1 MNLKLAGKVAV
12 VSGAGAGIGKAA
24 ACLYAKNG
32 AKVVVA
38 VRTLSKG
45 EETVRLIKEAG
56 GEAILVH
63 TDVSKLT
70 DLQKMI
76 KTAVESYGRLDILF
90 SNAGVPGP
98 GGLDEVTEEGWDH
111 TVAVNLRSCFFS
123 AKYAVEEM
131 RKTGGGAI
139 VFDSSI
145 AGKVGSPMSPVYSA
159 TKGGIVT
166 LTKSLALLL
175 APDNIRVNCV
185 CPGPIDTKFVRQ
197 AWDRAPDPDAARLCN
212 VSGVAL
218 GRMGSPEEVA
228 NAVLFLSSD
237 ESSYV
242 TGTAMAVDGGYLAR

>member
-63 TDVSKLT
+63 TDVSKLA

-98 GGLDEVTEEGWDH
+98 GGLDEVTEEGWDQ

-159 TKGGIVT
+159 TKGGIV
-166 LTKSLALLL
+166 LSL
-175 APDNIRVNCV
+175 IH
-185 CPGPIDTKFVRQ
+185 I
-197 AWDRAPDPDAARLCN
+197 
-212 VSGVAL
+212 
-218 GRMGSPEEVA
+218 
-228 NAVLFLSSD
+228 
-237 ESSYV
+237 
-242 TGTAMAVDGGYLAR
+242 

>member
-1 MNLKLAGKVAV
+1 MKLAGKVAV

-24 ACLYAKNG
+24 ACFYAKNG

-63 TDVSKLT
+63 ADVSKLA
-70 DLQKMI
+70 DLQNMI

-90 SNAGVPGP
+90 SNAGMPGP
-98 GGLDEVTEEGWDH
+98 GGLDEVAEEEWDEA
-111 TVAVNLRSCFFS
+111 VAVNLKSCFFS

-145 AGKVGSPMSPVYSA
+145 SGKVGSPMSPVYSA

-185 CPGPIDTKFVRQ
+185 CPGPIDTKFARQ
-197 AWDRAPDPDAARLCN
+197 AWDRAPDPDAARLAN

-237 ESSYV
+237 ESSYI
-242 TGTAMAVDGGYLAR
+242 TGIAMAVDGGYLAR

>member
-1 MNLKLAGKVAV
+1 M
-12 VSGAGAGIGKAA
+12 
-24 ACLYAKNG
+24 
-32 AKVVVA
+32 
-38 VRTLSKG
+38 
-45 EETVRLIKEAG
+45 
-56 GEAILVH
+56 
-63 TDVSKLT
+63 
-70 DLQKMI
+70 
-76 KTAVESYGRLDILF
+76 LF
-90 SNAGVPGP
+90 RS
-98 GGLDEVTEEGWDH
+98 
-111 TVAVNLRSCFFS
+111 SCFFS

>member
-1 MNLKLAGKVAV
+1 MKLVGKVAV
-12 VSGAGAGIGKAA
+12 VSGAGSGIGQAA

-63 TDVSKLT
+63 TDVNKLA
-70 DLQKMI
+70 DLQNMI
-76 KTAVESYGRLDILF
+76 KTAVDSYGRLDILF
-90 SNAGVPGP
+90 SNAGVPAP
-98 GGLDEVTEEGWDH
+98 GGLDEVTEEAWDQA
-111 TVAVNLRSCFFS
+111 VDVNLKSCFFS
-123 AKYAVEEM
+123 AKYAVAEM

-145 AGKVGSPMSPVYSA
+145 SGIVGSPMSPVYSA

-175 APDNIRVNCV
+175 ASDNIRVNCV
-185 CPGPIDTKFVRQ
+185 CPGPIDTIFARQ
-197 AWDRAPDPDAARLCN
+197 AWDRAPDPDAARRGN

-228 NAVLFLSSD
+228 NAVLFLSSND
-237 ESSYV
+237 SSYI
-242 TGTAMAVDGGYLAR
+242 TGTAMPVDGGYLAR

>member
-1 MNLKLAGKVAV
+1 
-12 VSGAGAGIGKAA
+12 
-24 ACLYAKNG
+24 
-32 AKVVVA
+32 
-38 VRTLSKG
+38 
-45 EETVRLIKEAG
+45 
-56 GEAILVH
+56 
-63 TDVSKLT
+63 
-70 DLQKMI
+70 MI

-98 GGLDEVTEEGWDH
+98 GGLDEVTEEGWDQA
-111 TVAVNLRSCFFS
+111 VAVNLKSCFFS

-131 RKTGGGAI
+131 RKTGGAI

-185 CPGPIDTKFVRQ
+185 CPGPIDTEFVRQ
-197 AWDRAPDPDAARLCN
+197 AWDRAPDPDAARLGN

-242 TGTAMAVDGGYLAR
+242 TGIAMAVDGGYLAR

>member
-32 AKVVVA
+32 AKVIVA

-63 TDVSKLT
+63 TDVSKLA
-70 DLQKMI
+70 DLQNMI
-76 KTAVESYGRLDILF
+76 KTAVEIYGRLDILF

-98 GGLDEVTEEGWDH
+98 GGLDEVTEEGWDQA
-111 TVAVNLRSCFFS
+111 VAVNLRSCFFS

-145 AGKVGSPMSPVYSA
+145 SGKVGSPMSPVYSA

-185 CPGPIDTKFVRQ
+185 CPGPIDTNFVRQ
-197 AWDRAPDPDAARLCN
+197 AWDRAPDPDAARLGN